1 MSAFVTVEIDEESRK
16 KMKSVLEEFLRLS
29 GKGVEEGIKMI
40 SVSAAKRLANNVQQF
55 GLTVKKGDSFKKSI
69 GGQVYRAVI
78 NANVM
83 GTPGTPEEVHNR
95 VRRKGVVPKSLVME
109 GQYKREPISV
119 FDREQL
125 AREKKALAGRAK
137 GAWIEAGDQ
146 ALGKQITRIPAW
158 IARHRVSG
166 YGAAKKSGFGLNHTI
181 ELENKTPYLRFIQ
194 PDKKIAEATT
204 YGMKSGLKRIQIIVD
219 KLTEKANRELA

>member
-16 KMKSVLEEFLRLS
+16 KMKSVLEEFSRLS
-29 GKGVEEGIKMI
+29 GKGVEEGIQMI
-40 SVSAAKRLANNVQQF
+40 AVSAAKRLSRNVHPF
-55 GLTVKKGDSFKKSI
+55 GLTVKKGEEFQSSI
-69 GGQVYRAVI
+69 GRQVYRAVN
-78 NANVM
+78 NANVT
-83 GTPGTPEEVHNR
+83 GKPGTAAEVHLKA
-95 VRRKGVVPKSLVME
+95 RRKGVVPKSLVMH
-109 GQYKREPISV
+109 GQFQREPISV

-125 AREKKALAGRAK
+125 AREKKSLAGRAK

-158 IARHRVSG
+158 IARHRTSG
-166 YGAAKKSGFGLNHTI
+166 YGAAKKSGFGLNHSI

-194 PDKKIAEATT
+194 KDKLIAEAMT
-204 YGMKSGLKRIQIIVD
+204 YGMKSGFKRIQIIVD